1 MAVTRFNA
9 GACAT
14 SERMQSLGI
23 EPTEAQIACMMKTDE
38 KRIGKAE
45 KASEDRA
52 REVRRQRQVANRQ
65 ARADLEDLE
74 GLQYG
79 AGEF

>member
-14 SERMQSLGI
+14 SERMRSLGI
-23 EPTEAQIACMMKTDE
+23 EPTEAQIACMKADE

-45 KASEDRA
+45 KACEDRA
-52 REVRRQRQVANRQ
+52 REVRRQRQVASRR
-65 ARADLEDLE
+65 ARADLEALE
-74 GLQYG
+74 GLQYA